1 MFEQLFW
8 GLRCFFVVEMM
19 NWKSLVLFIG
29 VFAGSVGLLSG
40 QYDAN
45 TVAQRSASMP
55 MVIGKVV
62 DSASAKAINMVVVDL
77 VKLGD
82 KPMAEGGVSDTTGN
96 FKLVLKS
103 GYGKYL
109 IRLTAVGYP
118 VLEIS
123 DTLTLSAENPRF
135 NCGLIYMSRTE
146 EFAEKMEG
154 AEIRVSGPVIEN
166 KIDRLVYNAGQ
177 DITSKG
183 GSASD
188 LLAKVPM
195 VEVDMDGNV
204 SIRGSRNLRV
214 LINGRPS
221 GMMAG
226 SVADALRS
234 LPADG
239 IDKIEVITNPSAKY
253 DAEGTAGIINIILK
267 QVKLKGKTGN
277 ISSGLGTR
285 SANLSG
291 DVSIQNG
298 TTNFTI
304 RLGGHFWRSWGGGW
318 TNRNN
323 TINGV
328 GYALRQENDIRNW
341 GGGPRLTLS
350 SDFQI
355 DKTSALSVSTTFS
368 TRMRNSDNDVNT
380 STGFANQPLDFLWR
394 QATDNFTYTLGLD
407 ANIDYRKTFKKPG
420 RELGVSAQF
429 SGSQDNTDYSF
440 LRYNQAGSETRK
452 EVSLNI
458 GKNNE
463 LTAQIDFTEP
473 LHQKLIWELGLKTT
487 LRSVNSDYHF
497 DSFNYVS
504 DRYSPITD
512 RNNQFDYYQNV
523 YGGYAQFTYNA
534 SAVYSLKLGGRYE
547 ATEFG
552 GVLYLPVKES
562 YQGLSYQNF
571 IPYVNVNRK
580 LGKGG
585 YLRGTYTQRIQ
596 RPSLFYLNPYTNFS
610 DPLNITTGN
619 PRLSAEVS
627 NNFEVSTGSYGA
639 TGGWGVNVF
648 HRRIGNAIETIRS
661 VGQDRVYRTTYGNIG
676 LNYTTGFDV
685 NSNLKGKWKGKDWS
699 VNFNGGL
706 GWVDIRSGQDTGLL
720 KGARNQGI
728 TYSAGIRSSLK
739 LNKYWQME
747 LWGRFNAPTFTLQGT
762 ATNWFFHMIGV
773 KRRFHSDKGGFGFGL
788 DNPFIPRTDFITKA
802 SGQDFD
808 FYSLQRINMWG
819 VRVNFDYKF
828 GAMTI
833 EKPKPVLRKLQND
846 DLKPAGGQEGM

>member
-1 MFEQLFW
+1 
-8 GLRCFFVVEMM
+8 MM

-298 TTNFTI
+298 TTNF
-304 RLGGHFWRSWGGGW
+304 GAH
-318 TNRNN
+318 
-323 TINGV
+323 GV
-328 GYALRQENDIRNW
+328 VV
-341 GGGPRLTLS
+341 GP
-350 SDFQI
+350 
-355 DKTSALSVSTTFS
+355 
-368 TRMRNSDNDVNT
+368 
-380 STGFANQPLDFLWR
+380 
-394 QATDNFTYTLGLD
+394 
-407 ANIDYRKTFKKPG
+407 
-420 RELGVSAQF
+420 
-429 SGSQDNTDYSF
+429 
-440 LRYNQAGSETRK
+440 
-452 EVSLNI
+452 
-458 GKNNE
+458 
-463 LTAQIDFTEP
+463 
-473 LHQKLIWELGLKTT
+473 
-487 LRSVNSDYHF
+487 
-497 DSFNYVS
+497 
-504 DRYSPITD
+504 
-512 RNNQFDYYQNV
+512 
-523 YGGYAQFTYNA
+523 
-534 SAVYSLKLGGRYE
+534 
-547 ATEFG
+547 
-552 GVLYLPVKES
+552 
-562 YQGLSYQNF
+562 
-571 IPYVNVNRK
+571 
-580 LGKGG
+580 
-585 YLRGTYTQRIQ
+585 
-596 RPSLFYLNPYTNFS
+596 
-610 DPLNITTGN
+610 
-619 PRLSAEVS
+619 
-627 NNFEVSTGSYGA
+627 
-639 TGGWGVNVF
+639 
-648 HRRIGNAIETIRS
+648 IETIPSMALDTHSDRKTIS
-661 VGQDRVYRTTYGNIG
+661 AIGVAGQD
-676 LNYTTGFDV
+676 
-685 NSNLKGKWKGKDWS
+685 
-699 VNFNGGL
+699 
-706 GWVDIRSGQDTGLL
+706 
-720 KGARNQGI
+720 
-728 TYSAGIRSSLK
+728 
-739 LNKYWQME
+739 
-747 LWGRFNAPTFTLQGT
+747 
-762 ATNWFFHMIGV
+762 
-773 KRRFHSDKGGFGFGL
+773 
-788 DNPFIPRTDFITKA
+788 
-802 SGQDFD
+802 
-808 FYSLQRINMWG
+808 
-819 VRVNFDYKF
+819 
-828 GAMTI
+828 
-833 EKPKPVLRKLQND
+833 LR
-846 DLKPAGGQEGM
+846 